1 MAAFTP
7 GPWTHGIGF
16 VRNMG
21 RDVLGVGVQAV
32 GDGDWTPVAALSFVE
47 DVNDTDRAN
56 ARLIAAAPDLLAA
69 LVEER
74 RIRLIGQSEECGQTH
89 WESLR
94 DMRRAAY
101 DATDAAIAK
110 ATGAAS

>member
-1 MAAFTP
+1 MSAAHTP

-21 RDVLGVGVQAV
+21 RDVLGVGVQAID
-32 GDGDWTPVAALSFVE
+32 GGDWTPVAALSFVE

-56 ARLIAAAPDLLAA
+56 ACLIAAAPDLLQA
-69 LVEER
+69 LQPFV
-74 RIRLIGQSEECGQTH
+74 LANSSEDTIV
-89 WESLR
+89 LVVR
-94 DMRRAAY
+94 TADVTRARAA
-101 DATDAAIAK
+101 ILK